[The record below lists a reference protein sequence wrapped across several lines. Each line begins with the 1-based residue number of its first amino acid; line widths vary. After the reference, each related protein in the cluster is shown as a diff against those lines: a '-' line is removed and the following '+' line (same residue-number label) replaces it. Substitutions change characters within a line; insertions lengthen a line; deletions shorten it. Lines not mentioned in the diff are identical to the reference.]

1 MNKILKTPFSI
12 KKRLILLLGLVAIGI
27 SALSYALI
35 YSVVAQTVTATQDR
49 LLSAA
54 IASIVDKLYA
64 EDKEISL
71 DLPYDTFSF
80 LGAIGEDRVFY
91 RISNNNISI
100 TGYDDLPSISKP
112 GSLLRPT
119 FEEIVY

>member
-1 MNKILKTPFSI
+1 MNNNLKTTFSI
-12 KKRLILLLGLVAIGI
+12 KKRLILLLGMVALGI
-27 SALSYALI
+27 SAASYALI
-35 YSVVAQTVTATQDR
+35 YTVVAQTVSATQDR

-64 EDKEISL
+64 EGKEISL
-71 DLPYDTFSF
+71 DLPYDTFSL

-91 RISNNNISI
+91 KISNDKLSI
-100 TGYDDLPSISKP
+100 TGYDDLPTVSKP

-119 FEEIVY
+119 FEEFV